1 MKEKNFNCVYR
12 CVPEEQRETLGT
24 LHFTRPYPSVNVGT
38 TWLPLLGL
46 LGWIAIYDQ
55 ARAEE
60 EILMMLA
67 GEKYEKYRQRT
78 GMFFPRLKGIH

>member
-1 MKEKNFNCVYR
+1 
-12 CVPEEQRETLGT
+12 LA
-24 LHFTRPYPSVNVGT
+24 PYARLAGVV
-38 TWLPLLGL
+38 
-46 LGWIAIYDQ
+46 AIYDQ